1 MPITCH
7 IYKEDYFEIELFENW
22 KTIFTYHIEY
32 EKVQNLS
39 KIIKI
44 KVNRYA
50 EDYDRSKYLTSITT
64 EEKNKDLLKK
74 YEEI

>member
-1 MPITCH
+1 M
-7 IYKEDYFEIELFENW
+7 
-22 KTIFTYHIEY
+22 
-32 EKVQNLS
+32 QNLS

-50 EDYDRSKYLTSITT
+50 EDYDRSEYLTSITT
-64 EEKNKDLLKK
+64 EEQNKDLLKK

>member
-1 MPITCH
+1 M
-7 IYKEDYFEIELFENW
+7 
-22 KTIFTYHIEY
+22 
-32 EKVQNLS
+32 QNLS

-74 YEEI
+74 YEEIKEKVKNNNSDDNSHDKGIKSELIHLMIYL